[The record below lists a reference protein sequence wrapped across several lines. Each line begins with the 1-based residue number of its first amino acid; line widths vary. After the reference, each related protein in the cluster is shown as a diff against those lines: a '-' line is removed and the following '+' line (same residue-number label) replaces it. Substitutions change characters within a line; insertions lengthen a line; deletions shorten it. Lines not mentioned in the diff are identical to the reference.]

1 MSDPMHPNDE
11 AQRRDGLNREHFAI
25 RRQLRE
31 LTDDERG
38 LAQKLRAF
46 AVSERK
52 AKQTIESHSRAEHWG
67 REPERPWAW
76 RAAPDPGD
84 DRIVPT
90 APADGA
96 RAPAE
101 NPGLLRGRLRRGWGR
116 IAGR

>member
-1 MSDPMHPNDE
+1 MSEPMQPNDD

-31 LTDDERG
+31 LTDDKRG
-38 LAQKLRAF
+38 LERKRRAF

-76 RAAPDPGD
+76 RAAAPDPLEDGD
-84 DRIVPT
+84 APDVP
-90 APADGA
+90 
-96 RAPAE
+96 APAE
-101 NPGLLRGRLRRGWGR
+101 NPGERRRRLREGWKRISGR
-116 IAGR
+116 